1 MTSDASIRRGLASGK
16 GKRTVARELGVTE
29 WRVRC
34 VARAM
39 VTEAVLGRKEDEI
52 RLRPVK
58 RARIAQDR
66 AVVLSDIHIPHHDP
80 RALAVA
86 LAALADLRPTVII
99 LNGDIVDEAPTGAYP
114 KDPREVG
121 TLADEFAETR
131 AFLAAVRKIAPK
143 AAVHFTMGNHEDRL
157 ERYLTRQ
164 APELASLGQLSLC
177 ALLDL
182 DKHSVRFVNT
192 GDCVTFGPF
201 EISHGEVVRKGS
213 GNSIRG
219 HMQKR
224 GGSMLMGHIHRL
236 GVIMQTDR
244 FGTHYGV
251 ENGCLCGLEP
261 SYIKHPDWQ
270 QGFTQIDLAN
280 GVVSVRQH
288 HIQNGRLLVDGQLY
302 TA

>member
-1 MTSDASIRRGLASGK
+1 MTSDASIRQGLASGK

-34 VARAM
+34 IARSM

-66 AVVLSDIHIPHHDP
+66 AVILSDIHIPHHDP

-86 LAALADLRPTVII
+86 LAALADLKPTVIV

-114 KDPREVG
+114 KDPREII
-121 TLADEFAETR
+121 TLEDEFAETR
-131 AFLAAVRKIAPK
+131 AFLAAVRKLAPK

-177 ALLDL
+177 ALLDM
-182 DKHSVRFVNT
+182 KQHRVQFVNA

-213 GNSIRG
+213 GNSIRV
-219 HMQKR
+219 HMQNR
-224 GGSMLMGHIHRL
+224 GGSSVMSHIHRL
-236 GVIMQTDR
+236 GIIMRTDR
-244 FGTHYGV
+244 YGTHYGV

-261 SYIKHPDWQ
+261 GYIKHPDWQ

-288 HIQNGRLLVDGQLY
+288 HIQNGRLLVDGTLY